1 MTFDDFFR
9 RLKEKEKEI
18 EKEREKFRDRG
29 VKNFYSIGYEKICDR
44 RFLRER
50 ATSRGIRGFQFYT
63 ICPIPCPSITDREE
77 DERQCLAF
85 IWNAHNLQGG
95 ATEWHFTR
103 RYCAL
108 ELYLSRVGNPRG
120 DLIKLTKE
128 RRWPMEFIPTFEF
141 QIGREK
147 TFERICSS
155 CLSPDI
161 CFTCVDPIRPRIKK
175 RFVLSSR

>member
-1 MTFDDFFR
+1 MRSKIFTRAGNLEGDSRFPVLYHLLDFPP
-9 RLKEKEKEI
+9 KYH
-18 EKEREKFRDRG
+18 G
-29 VKNFYSIGYEKICDR
+29 S
-44 RFLRER
+44 
-50 ATSRGIRGFQFYT
+50 
-63 ICPIPCPSITDREE
+63 REE

-95 ATEWHFTR
+95 AAEWHFTR

-155 CLSPDI
+155 CLSLDI

-175 RFVLSSR
+175 RFALSSR